1 MRRILPNLFSPVWAG
16 MVLQA
21 LAGTDNLFE
30 NNYIPALQ
38 DEFLKGGVLNNLEIF
53 YRTLAIVSPTN
64 GDGFPFNL

>member
-1 MRRILPNLFSPVWAG
+1 

-38 DEFLKGGVLNNLEIF
+38 DEFLKGGVLNYLEIF